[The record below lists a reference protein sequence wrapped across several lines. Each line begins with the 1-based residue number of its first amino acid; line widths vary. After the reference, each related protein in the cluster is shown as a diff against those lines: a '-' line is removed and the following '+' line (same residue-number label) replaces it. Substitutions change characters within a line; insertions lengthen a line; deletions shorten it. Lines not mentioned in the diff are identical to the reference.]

1 MYQPWLEADCIMA
14 DILPSPDFTWDP
26 AKNPPRAGLRP
37 WRKGTYLLKPEPH
50 DARLIVHNYGHA
62 GAGITMSWGCA
73 HEVADIIAG
82 AGHAPGEAVAVLGG
96 GVIGLTVAVL
106 LKERGF
112 DVSVYAAKYPPFTTS
127 NVAGGQWAPASVQ
140 HNSTT
145 EAQFQ
150 RILAKAFK
158 EHRDRGPAYGVSPR
172 PNFATQ
178 ELPSFADVPTSIIP
192 KPKKWAHLPFA
203 RLTKPGFEYSTLLV
217 EPPIFLP
224 RLVADLDNAHVQ
236 RVQKPFGTMNQV
248 LSDPGITQKIIVN
261 CTGLGARDLCNDHNV
276 HPVKGQLAMLPAQPQ
291 LQYLFCAPGYLFPRK
306 DAVVV
311 GGSEEFDATDDTPDI
326 NKCKMILKRVQ
337 RAFEPSLLDNLMPDF
352 LAAQLTPSWFIQNK

>member
-1 MYQPWLEADCIMA
+1 MA
-14 DILPSPDFTWDP
+14 EILPSPDFTWDP
-26 AKNPPRAGLRP
+26 VKNPPRAGLRP
-37 WRKGTYLLKPEPH
+37 WRKDTYLLKPEPH
-50 DARLIVHNYGHA
+50 DGRLIVHNYGHA

-73 HEVADIIAG
+73 HEVADIIAA
-82 AGHAPGEAVAVLGG
+82 AGHAAGEAVAVLGG

-112 DVSVYAAKYPPFTTS
+112 NVSVYAAKYPPNTTS
-127 NVAGGQWAPASVQ
+127 NVAGGQWAPAGVQ
-140 HNSTT
+140 H
-145 EAQFQ
+145 AGAPKGQFA
-150 RILAKAFK
+150 RILTKAFT
-158 EHRDRGPAYGVSPR
+158 EHQNRGPAYGVSPR
-172 PNFATQ
+172 RNFATT
-178 ELPSFADVPTSIIP
+178 ELPSFADVPTSIVP

-224 RLVADLDNAHVQ
+224 RLIADLVDAHVP

-276 HPVKGQLAMLPAQPQ
+276 RALKGQLAMLPAQPQ
-291 LQYLFCAPGYLFPRK
+291 LQYLFCAPGYLFPRQ

-311 GGSEEFDATDDTPDI
+311 GGSEEWTTDDTPDI
-326 NKCKMILKRVQ
+326 NMCKMILKRVQ
-337 RAFEPSLLDNLMPDF
+337 RAFEPTLMDRLMPDF
-352 LAAQLTPSWFIQNK
+352 LAAQLTPSWFIQSK